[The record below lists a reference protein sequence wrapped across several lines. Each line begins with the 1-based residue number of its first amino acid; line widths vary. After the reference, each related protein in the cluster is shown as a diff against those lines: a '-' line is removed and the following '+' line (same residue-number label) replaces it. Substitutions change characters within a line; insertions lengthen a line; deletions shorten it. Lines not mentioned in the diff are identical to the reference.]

1 MGTVCLQLQ
10 TFRMELFCLMHII
23 RGFAAGGGIA
33 VLTVLAIPMQS
44 YKTMLELFA
53 ASAAVKR

>member
-1 MGTVCLQLQ
+1 
-10 TFRMELFCLMHII
+10 MELFCLMHII